1 MKPSQTCLVLLGT
14 LASFATSLLVAPNS
28 PCSKHC
34 GNVLS
39 ATTADDMECFDNPS
53 DYPTTAAGNVLQNC
67 LTCQASS
74 PFTSAGQSDLE
85 WLIYNLRYTLS
96 FCLFGFPDSDKKLGS
111 TPCTT
116 STACGP
122 FREAIQWQN
131 LTKAA
136 GRYDFCNSWRV
147 NDFSKCQPCLQ
158 SGRHYVLTNYMTM
171 LDAACT
177 QQPAEGRTISV
188 SGPPFTTKA
197 IQATTPAPT
206 GYTFVPDNGPLNL
219 GAKVGIAFAGVAI
232 ILIAAGCGIVCN
244 GKRRRRRFLRDME
257 KRQAMAQ
264 TQGFGGSR
272 WPGTHGAGGDMFE
285 TPVSQRPL
293 VGGWEQSPTSAHTDR
308 TGIST
313 GFSPAME
320 KNDGAGPSTFPTRYY
335 SPYSSPISAA
345 DTNAMQHHQQQ
356 QQWPAMTQEALAAM
370 EREREQDL
378 LQQQHYFMQQQQ
390 QYQIQQQRMY
400 QSQQHL
406 SPQDIGVA
414 LGGDD
419 PSLRSKKSDLSFVSK
434 ESDPAAQQVPPPPQP
449 NPLASNPWSSADV
462 KGKHPAYHSST
473 EEYELKEVDSNGTMR
488 GVPAAAAQQAPML
501 QHPGFGRY
509 PAPAA
514 GRNEWL

>member
-1 MKPSQTCLVLLGT
+1 
-14 LASFATSLLVAPNS
+14 
-28 PCSKHC
+28 
-34 GNVLS
+34 
-39 ATTADDMECFDNPS
+39 
-53 DYPTTAAGNVLQNC
+53 
-67 LTCQASS
+67 
-74 PFTSAGQSDLE
+74 
-85 WLIYNLRYTLS
+85 
-96 FCLFGFPDSDKKLGS
+96 
-111 TPCTT
+111 
-116 STACGP
+116 
-122 FREAIQWQN
+122 
-131 LTKAA
+131 
-136 GRYDFCNSWRV
+136 
-147 NDFSKCQPCLQ
+147 
-158 SGRHYVLTNYMTM
+158 M

-232 ILIAAGCGIVCN
+232 ILIAAGCGIICN

-378 LQQQHYFMQQQQ
+378 LQQQ

>member
-1 MKPSQTCLVLLGT
+1 MIKKFVATPSENEADQ
-14 LASFATSLLVAPNS
+14 FS
-28 PCSKHC
+28 PRLC
-34 GNVLS
+34 
-39 ATTADDMECFDNPS
+39 
-53 DYPTTAAGNVLQNC
+53 
-67 LTCQASS
+67 
-74 PFTSAGQSDLE
+74 
-85 WLIYNLRYTLS
+85 
-96 FCLFGFPDSDKKLGS
+96 
-111 TPCTT
+111 

-122 FREAIQWQN
+122 FRDAIQWQN
-131 LTKAA
+131 LTTAA

-147 NDFSKCQPCLQ
+147 NDLSKCQPCLQ
-158 SGRHYVLTNYMTM
+158 SGRHYILSNYMTM

-188 SGPPFTTKA
+188 SGPPFTTNA
-197 IQATTPAPT
+197 IVATTPAPT

-219 GAKVGIAFAGVAI
+219 GAKVGIAFAGVAV

-264 TQGFGGSR
+264 SQGFGGNR
-272 WPGTHGAGGDMFE
+272 WAGTHGAGGDMFE

-308 TGIST
+308 TGFST

-320 KNDGAGPSTFPTRYY
+320 KNDGAGPSTFPARYY

-345 DTNAMQHHQQQ
+345 DANAMQHHQQQ
-356 QQWPAMTQEALAAM
+356 QQQQWPPMTQEALAQM
-370 EREREQDL
+370 EHQREQDL

-390 QYQIQQQRMY
+390 YQIQQQRLY

-434 ESDPAAQQVPPPPQP
+434 ESDPAPQPPQP

-473 EEYELKEVDSNGTMR
+473 EEYELKEVDSNGTIR
-488 GVPAAAAQQAPML
+488 GVPTAAAQQAPVL

-509 PAPAA
+509 PAPTA
-514 GRNEWL
+514 GRNQWV